1 MNLRCPYCAEEITPA
16 KIQCPACGTPYDLGT
31 ILLIKNLAREALS
44 VDFDEQRKCDRVLS
58 KKCMAV
64 NQPSL

>member
-16 KIQCPACGTPYDLGT
+16 EIQCPACGTPYDLET

-44 VDFDEQRKCDRVLS
+44 VDFDEQRKYGRFLF
-58 KKCMAV
+58 KKCWAV
-64 NQPSL
+64 NQSSL